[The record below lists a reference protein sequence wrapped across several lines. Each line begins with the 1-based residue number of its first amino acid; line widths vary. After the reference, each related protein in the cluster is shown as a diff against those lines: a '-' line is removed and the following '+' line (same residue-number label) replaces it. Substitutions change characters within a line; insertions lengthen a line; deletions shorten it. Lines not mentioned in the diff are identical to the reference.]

1 MMKRVIAIIMAIIL
15 CITLIACSNQT
26 PTQTETIVGKSS
38 TSEVVNVTSSKEE
51 VKENSDDIT
60 TTNSEKP
67 TDNSN
72 FSSSVTDDTIT
83 TEKET
88 VESKPKETSTTVVN
102 TEDAAPP
109 METEKKTEESKTQNT
124 EPKKETTVTESKTE
138 PESEDTP
145 VQTAP
150 PSTQDIERLVAEY
163 INQYRVDQG
172 STQATILTGLTNVA
186 RYRARQLVSN
196 FSHNSVP
203 DACNELKYGEFVDMT
218 LYGGTEADSYYQGY
232 NREAIG
238 KGDWFGSAEQM
249 AKRIAKGFK
258 NSSGHWAYVGDSQ
271 FSYIAVGIHYNETDG
286 KWYCCICMSS
296 KNYGDQR

>member
-15 CITLIACSNQT
+15 CMTLIACSNQT
-26 PTQTETIVGKSS
+26 PTQTESEVGKSS
-38 TSEVVNVTSSKEE
+38 ASEVVNVTSGKEE
-51 VKENSDDIT
+51 KNELSDDT
-60 TTNSEKP
+60 TTIHSEKP
-67 TDNSN
+67 TENST
-72 FSSSVTDDTIT
+72 FSSSVTEDTIT

-88 VESKPKETSTTVVN
+88 VESKPKETSTTKID
-102 TEDAAPP
+102 TEVAAPP
-109 METEKKTEESKTQNT
+109 NETEKKTEESKPKNT
-124 EPKKETTVTESKTE
+124 EPKTETTVTEPKIE

-145 VQTAP
+145 IQTTP

-163 INQYRVDQG
+163 INQYRVEQG
-172 STQATILTGLTNVA
+172 SVQATILTGLTNVA
-186 RYRARQLVSN
+186 RYRAKQLVSN

-203 DACNELKYGEFVDMT
+203 DACNELKYGEYVDMT

-238 KGDWFGSAEQM
+238 KGDWFGTAEQM

-271 FSYIAVGIHYNETDG
+271 YGYIAVGVHYNESDG
-286 KWYCCICMSS
+286 KWYCCVCMSS
-296 KNYGDQR
+296 KNYGD

>member
-26 PTQTETIVGKSS
+26 PTQTESIVGKSS
-38 TSEVVNVTSSKEE
+38 TSEVVNVTSSKDED
-51 VKENSDDIT
+51 KENSDDIT
-60 TTNSEKP
+60 TANSEKP

-72 FSSSVTDDTIT
+72 FSSSVIDDTIT
-83 TEKET
+83 TEKEI
-88 VESKPKETSTTVVN
+88 VESKPKETSTTEVN

-109 METEKKTEESKTQNT
+109 KETEKKTKESKPQSTA
-124 EPKKETTVTESKTE
+124 PKEETTVTEPKTE
-138 PESEDTP
+138 PELEDTP
-145 VQTAP
+145 VQTTP
-150 PSTQDIERLVAEY
+150 SSTQDIERLVAEY
-163 INQYRVDQG
+163 INQYRVEQG
-172 STQATILTGLTNVA
+172 SVQATILTGLTNVA
-186 RYRARQLVSN
+186 RYRAKQLVSN

-203 DACNELKYGEFVDMT
+203 NACNELKYGEYVDMT

-238 KGDWFGSAEQM
+238 KGDWFGTAEQM

-271 FSYIAVGIHYNETDG
+271 YSYMAVGIHYDEANA

-296 KNYGDQR
+296 KNYGD